1 MSITRRL
8 LLKTSAAGGALAAFA
23 GGFSETGRKLV
34 KGAWAGERPAHPIS
48 GNAPA
53 PEFHVDPRSGDL
65 APTPGQIVANV
76 ACLGCTTLCGVR
88 VRVDVATNR
97 VLRVAGNPYSPL
109 STDPFLPYGTPIRDS
124 LKSLS
129 RLDEKGLKGRST
141 ACGRGNAAL
150 EMLTSPFRITTPMK
164 RVGPRGGGRW
174 EPIAFDRLV
183 EEIAEGGDLFG
194 EGHVDGLRALR
205 DLATPIDPAAP
216 ELGPKVNQVALLAS
230 VNDGRDAFVRRFF
243 NKALGTINYAGH
255 GSYCGGAYRSGSG
268 AAFGDAKKMP
278 HAKPDLQNAEF
289 VLFIGTAPSNAGN
302 PFKRQAM
309 LVAKGRTDGALNYV
323 VVDPVLTNADNR
335 AAGGR
340 SNWLPIRPGTDG
352 ALVMGMMRWMF
363 ENGRIDTNYLAQ
375 PNGRAAEAA
384 GEAGWCNATHLVIRQ
399 PGHPRDGRMLRAS
412 DIGLATLDGTE
423 RYGAKD
429 AFVVVDADGRPMP
442 HDALTGP
449 AVLFHDGSVDT
460 PDGPVAV
467 ASSLALLRE
476 EAMRMDLRGYADVCG
491 IPADVIAGLAHE
503 FTSHGKKAA
512 ANAHGGMMAGNGFYN
527 AFAVVTLN
535 TLIGNLNWKGGTIF
549 GGGRFP
555 DEQDGPRYK
564 LASFPGQAKP
574 SGIPISRP
582 VPYEKS
588 SEFKAKTAAGK
599 PYPAQAPWYPN
610 APQLTTEYLTS
621 GVVDGYPYPLKAL
634 FLWNSNPV
642 YGIPGVR
649 AAVEA
654 TLRDPKALPLIV
666 AIDPFVNESS
676 AFADYIVP
684 DTVLYETWGWASP
697 WAGVPTKTS
706 TARWPVVEPRT
717 ATLPDGQHVQMETFL
732 IALAKRLGL
741 PGFGTDAIEDMDGG
755 RHPLERPEDWYLRGG
770 ANIAWL
776 GKQPVP
782 DVSDDDVALS
792 GVERL
797 LPTLKATLKG
807 EEWRK
812 VAFVLARG
820 GRYQNQAEGFE
831 GEIATHR
838 FKDALLVYNE
848 SVGAAKSSI
857 TGRRWTGT
865 ATWMEPA
872 FADGTPVR
880 QVHRPEAWPFQL
892 ISAKSVLVSAY
903 TIAAGRLR
911 HLHPENPVGVNVED
925 ARRLGIATGDRIRI
939 ATPGGTELATAIVR
953 HGVMPGV
960 LAVEH
965 GFGHRELGARPHAIG
980 GRTQPDL
987 PEIGAGINLNDLGI
1001 ADPTR
1006 AGASVWVDPIAGTAV
1021 RQGIPARLERVA
1033 AAA

>member
-8 LLKTSAAGGALAAFA
+8 LLKTTAAGGALAAFV

-34 KGAWAGERPAHPIS
+34 KGAWAGEQPDHPIS
-48 GNAPA
+48 GNAPK
-53 PEFHVDPRSGDL
+53 PEFCVDPKSGDIAL
-65 APTPGQIVANV
+65 TPGQIVANV

-88 VRVDVATNR
+88 VRVDVEKNK

-109 STDPFLPYGTPIRDS
+109 STDPFLPYGTPIRES
-124 LKSLS
+124 FKSLS
-129 RLDEKGLKGRST
+129 RLDEKGLQGRST

-150 EMLTSPFRITTPMK
+150 EMLTSPFRVTTPMK
-164 RVGPRGGGRW
+164 RVGPRGSGKW
-174 EPIAFDRLV
+174 EPIAFEKLV

-194 EGHVDGLRALR
+194 EGHVDGLQALR
-205 DLATPIDPAAP
+205 DIKTPIDPAAP
-216 ELGPKVNQVALLAS
+216 ELGPKVNQVALLSS
-230 VNDGRDAFVRRFF
+230 VNGGREPFVRRFF
-243 NKALGTINYAGH
+243 NQALGTINFAGH

-268 AAFGDAKKMP
+268 AVFGDAKKMP

-309 LVAKGRTDGALNYV
+309 LLAKGRTDGVLNYV

-335 AAGGR
+335 AAAER
-340 SNWLPIRPGTDG
+340 SNWIPIRPGTDG
-352 ALVMGMMRWMF
+352 ALVMGLMRWMF
-363 ENGRIDTNYLAQ
+363 ENGRIDANYLSQ
-375 PNGRAAEAA
+375 PNGKAAEAA
-384 GEAGWCNATHLVIRQ
+384 GEAGWCNATHLVIVQ
-399 PGHPRDGRMLRAS
+399 KGHPREGRMLRAS
-412 DIGLATLDGTE
+412 DMGWVTLDEKE
-423 RYGAKD
+423 RYGDRD
-429 AFVVVDADGRPMP
+429 AFVVLDPAGTPAA
-442 HDALTGP
+442 HDVLAGP
-449 AVLFHDGSVDT
+449 AALFHDGR
-460 PDGPVAV
+460 VAAPGGDLAV
-467 ASSLALLRE
+467 KTSLTLLRD
-476 EAMRMDLRGYADVCG
+476 EASRMDLRGYAEICG

-527 AFAVVTLN
+527 AFGVVTLN

-564 LASFPGQAKP
+564 LASFPGAVKP
-574 SGIPISRP
+574 SGTAISRP

-588 SEFKAKTAAGK
+588 SEFKAKKEAGK
-599 PYPAQAPWYPN
+599 PYPAKAPWYPN

-642 YGIPGVR
+642 YGIPGIR

-654 TLRDPKALPLIV
+654 KLKDPKALPLIV
-666 AIDPFVNESS
+666 AIDPFINESS

-697 WAGVPTKTS
+697 WAGVPTKTT
-706 TARWPVVEPRT
+706 TARWPVVDSRT
-717 ATLPDGQHVQMETFL
+717 AALADRQHVQMETFL
-732 IALAKRLGL
+732 IATARRLGL
-741 PGFGTDAIEDMDGG
+741 PGFGPDAIEDMEGN
-755 RHPLERPEDWYLRGG
+755 RHPLNRPEDWYLRGG

-782 DVSDDDVALS
+782 DASDEDIAWS
-792 GVERL
+792 GVERV
-797 LPTLKATLKG
+797 LPALKATLKE

-812 VAFVLARG
+812 VAFILARG
-820 GRYQNQAEGFE
+820 GRCQNQAEGFE
-831 GEIATHR
+831 GDKATHR
-838 FKDALLVYNE
+838 FKGGLLVYNE
-848 SVGAAKSSI
+848 ALGASKSSV

-865 ATWMEPA
+865 ASWMPPV
-872 FADGTPVR
+872 FADGTPVSR
-880 QVHRPEAWPFQL
+880 VHPPEDWPFQL
-892 ISAKSVLVSAY
+892 VSSKSVLVSAY
-903 TIAAGRLR
+903 MIGATRLR

-925 ARRLGIATGDRIRI
+925 ARRLGIETGDRIRI
-939 ATPGGTELATAIVR
+939 ATPGGTEPATAIVR
-953 HGVMPGV
+953 HGVMAGV

-965 GFGHRELGARPHAIG
+965 GFGHKEFGARAHVIG
-980 GRTQPDL
+980 DRRQPDV
-987 PEIGAGINLNDLGI
+987 PEIAAGINLNDLGLV
-1001 ADPTR
+1001 DPTR

-1033 AAA
+1033 AA

>member
-8 LLKTSAAGGALAAFA
+8 LLKTTAAGGALAAFV

-34 KGAWAGERPAHPIS
+34 KGAWAGERPDHAIS
-48 GNAPA
+48 GNAPK
-53 PEFHVDPRSGDL
+53 PEFRVDPKSGDIAL
-65 APTPGQIVANV
+65 TPGQIVANV

-88 VRVDVATNR
+88 VRVDVEKNK

-109 STDPFLPYGTPIRDS
+109 STDPFLPYGTPIKES
-124 LKSLS
+124 FKSLS
-129 RLDEKGLKGRST
+129 RLDEKGLQGRST

-150 EMLTSPFRITTPMK
+150 EMLTSPFRVTTPMK
-164 RVGPRGGGRW
+164 RVGPRGSGRW

-194 EGHVDGLRALR
+194 EGQVDGLRALR
-205 DLATPIDPAAP
+205 DIKTPIDPAAP
-216 ELGPKVNQVALLAS
+216 ELGPKVNQVALLSS
-230 VNDGRDAFVRRFF
+230 VNDGREPFVRRFF
-243 NKALGTINYAGH
+243 NQALGTINFAGH

-268 AAFGDAKKMP
+268 AVFGDAKKMP

-309 LVAKGRTDGALNYV
+309 LLAKGRTDGVLNYV

-335 AAGGR
+335 AAAER
-340 SNWLPIRPGTDG
+340 SNWIPIRPGTDG
-352 ALVMGMMRWMF
+352 ALVMGLMRWMF
-363 ENGRIDTNYLAQ
+363 ENGRIDANYLSQ
-375 PNGRAAEAA
+375 PNGKAAEAA
-384 GEAGWCNATHLVIRQ
+384 GEAGWCNATHLVNVQ
-399 PGHPRDGRMLRAS
+399 KGHPREGRMLRAS
-412 DIGLATLDGTE
+412 DMGWVTLDEKE
-423 RYGAKD
+423 RYGDRD
-429 AFVVVDADGRPMP
+429 AFVVLDPAGTPAA
-442 HDALTGP
+442 HDALAGP
-449 AVLFHDGSVDT
+449 AALFHDGR
-460 PDGPVAV
+460 VAAPGGDLAV
-467 ASSLALLRE
+467 KTSLTLLRD
-476 EAMRMDLRGYADVCG
+476 EASRMDLRGYAEICG

-527 AFAVVTLN
+527 AFGVVTLN

-564 LASFPGQAKP
+564 LASFPGAVKP
-574 SGIPISRP
+574 SGIAISRP

-588 SEFKAKTAAGK
+588 SEFKAKKEAGK
-599 PYPAQAPWYPN
+599 PYPAKAPWYPN

-642 YGIPGVR
+642 YGIPGIR

-654 TLRDPKALPLIV
+654 KLKDPKALPLIV
-666 AIDPFVNESS
+666 AIDPFINESS

-697 WAGVPTKTS
+697 WAGVPTKTT
-706 TARWPVVEPRT
+706 TARWPVVDSRT
-717 ATLPDGQHVQMETFL
+717 AALADGQHVQMETFL
-732 IALAKRLGL
+732 IATARRLGL
-741 PGFGTDAIEDMDGG
+741 PGFGPDAIEDMEGN
-755 RHPLERPEDWYLRGG
+755 RHPLNRPEDWYLRGG

-782 DVSDDDVALS
+782 DASDEDIAWS
-792 GVERL
+792 GVERV
-797 LPTLKATLKG
+797 LPALKATLKE

-812 VAFVLARG
+812 VAFILARG
-820 GRYQNQAEGFE
+820 GRCQNQAEGFE
-831 GEIATHR
+831 GDKAAHR
-838 FKDALLVYNE
+838 FKGGLLVYNE
-848 SVGAAKSSI
+848 ALGASKSSV

-865 ATWMEPA
+865 ASWMPPV
-872 FADGTPVR
+872 FADGTPVSR
-880 QVHRPEAWPFQL
+880 VHPPEDWPFQL
-892 ISAKSVLVSAY
+892 VSSKSVLVSAY
-903 TIAAGRLR
+903 MIGAMRLR

-925 ARRLGIATGDRIRI
+925 ARRLGIETGDRIRI
-939 ATPGGTELATAIVR
+939 ATPGGTEPATAIVR
-953 HGVMPGV
+953 HGVMAGV

-965 GFGHRELGARPHAIG
+965 GFGHREFGARAHVIG
-980 GRTQPDL
+980 DRRQPDV
-987 PEIGAGINLNDLGI
+987 PEIAAGINLNDLGLV
-1001 ADPTR
+1001 DPTR
-1006 AGASVWVDPIAGTAV
+1006 VGASVWVDPIAGTAV

-1033 AAA
+1033 AA